1 MSAPVSFIEC
11 VSKMAYT
18 RVLSCV
24 MLALISSVIASIQ
37 LNHAIIDIQENYK
50 RRRLN
55 LSRLLSTTTST
66 FTRVV
71 CLSFITFFFRFL
83 ASRLRHFSS
92 LSITTNAHGDLTT
105 WTLKLDNKA
114 LKQRLQAQIDS
125 ACAFGV

>member
-1 MSAPVSFIEC
+1 
-11 VSKMAYT
+11 
-18 RVLSCV
+18 
-24 MLALISSVIASIQ
+24 MLALISSIIASIQ

-55 LSRLLSTTTST
+55 LSALVLS
-66 FTRVV
+66 
-71 CLSFITFFFRFL
+71 LFFFRFL

-92 LSITTNAHGDLTT
+92 LSITTNARGDLTT
-105 WTLKLDNKA
+105 WTLTLDNKA